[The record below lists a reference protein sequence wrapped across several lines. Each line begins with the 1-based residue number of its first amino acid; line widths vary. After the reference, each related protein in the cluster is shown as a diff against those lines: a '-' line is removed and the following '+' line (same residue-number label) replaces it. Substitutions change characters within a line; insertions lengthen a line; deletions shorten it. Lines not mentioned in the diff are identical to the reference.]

1 MGSTKLPLWILAI
14 CLAAAAPLSACGD
27 SGATGPD
34 PGIDADSALAA
45 ESEAGDL
52 AIHDAQ
58 AEVQPDTGGDAEA
71 GASDTDGGGDPD
83 PDADSGTD
91 AVAEIADAP
100 GADDPSQTDAE
111 PEIAADTEI
120 AAQPDGAADAETAV
134 DTPVAADLGPD
145 LPPPPT
151 IAEMCF
157 SDILP
162 EGATSVGPQYDAL
175 NPVVAKHCLG
185 TNHQDITGVQ
195 QVVVLGDS
203 VAQGTPNDKHL
214 LAVDNS
220 HFWRNLFAEWAA
232 VEFKLDRGNPIDW
245 GLWKTYQYTGV
256 PGRTESGD
264 FKNCS
269 KWGARTDDLLEGG
282 GQIAQCFPS
291 GGSDKRTLVV
301 MTMGGNDIAKIQQT
315 GAEAT
320 PAEIAAGYPAAW
332 ALAETTVGYLR
343 DALVWLKDPVRFP
356 NGSYVIFANPYEFTD
371 GTGAIDACSPQ
382 AIEIPGVI
390 TIDLSAFD
398 IPIASLGGFGAWEK
412 PEVQEAIVIWLLEQ
426 YTALAVET
434 QTDVLWLLEN
444 FCGHGYVA
452 TGPDADTQNRCY
464 RGPNAALWF
473 DITCIHPSDAGHY
486 AIYDMFRAAVTE

>member
-1 MGSTKLPLWILAI
+1 MRIRKLRPWVLAI
-14 CLAAAAPLSACGD
+14 CLGVASLGGACGD
-27 SGATGPD
+27 GSPSGGDVDAAPASDLEVGDAAGLDTLADAAPD
-34 PGIDADSALAA
+34 TPNLA
-45 ESEAGDL
+45 EISEAEPE
-52 AIHDAQ
+52 IQ
-58 AEVQPDTGGDAEA
+58 PPDTGETGADDSAESDGDSDADRDA
-71 GASDTDGGGDPD
+71 ASDTDA
-83 PDADSGTD
+83 DADT
-91 AVAEIADAP
+91 AP
-100 GADDPSQTDAE
+100 DLDGAL
-111 PEIAADTEI
+111 
-120 AAQPDGAADAETAV
+120 AADAEI
-134 DTPVAADLGPD
+134 TPDATIEPDQGPD
-145 LPPPPT
+145 LAPPLT
-151 IAEMCF
+151 IAEQCF
-157 SDILP
+157 SDITP
-162 EGATSVGPQYDAL
+162 AGETSVGPQYDAFK
-175 NPVVAKHCLG
+175 PVVAKHCFG
-185 TNHQDITGVQ
+185 TNHQDIKGVQ
-195 QVVVLGDS
+195 EVVVLGDS

-232 VEFKLDRGNPIDW
+232 VEFNLDRGNPIDW
-245 GLWKTYQYTGV
+245 GLWKTYQYTGI
-256 PGRTESGD
+256 PGRIESGD

-301 MTMGGNDIAKIQQT
+301 MTMGGNDIAKIQQS
-315 GAEAT
+315 GAQAT
-320 PAEIAAGYPAAW
+320 PEEVAAGYPTAW
-332 ALAETTVGYLR
+332 ALAQSTVGYLR
-343 DALVWLKDPVRFP
+343 DALVWLKDPARFP

-390 TIDLSAFD
+390 TIDLSDFD

-452 TGPDADTQNRCY
+452 TGPDADTSNRCY
-464 RGPNAALWF
+464 RGPDTALWF

-486 AIYDMFRAAVTE
+486 AIYEMFRAAVEE